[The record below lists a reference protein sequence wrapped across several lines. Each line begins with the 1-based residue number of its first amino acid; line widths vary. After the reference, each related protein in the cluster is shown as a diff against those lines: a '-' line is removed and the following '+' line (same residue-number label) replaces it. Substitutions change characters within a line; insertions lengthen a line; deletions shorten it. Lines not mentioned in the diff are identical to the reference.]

1 MLCLFYYRYFFK
13 GGGEGCFEVCY
24 VIGNI
29 EVSRLLDGII
39 VFFVFIFEI
48 EVWDEGVVWMSV
60 KIIVKIK
67 VVDKEIFIF
76 DYLSYSKVV
85 REDVNVGEEI
95 IWV

>member
-1 MLCLFYYRYFFK
+1 
-13 GGGEGCFEVCY
+13 
-24 VIGNI
+24 
-29 EVSRLLDGII
+29 
-39 VFFVFIFEI
+39 
-48 EVWDEGVVWMSV
+48 MSV

-95 IWV
+95 I